1 MKDKNKRRHSI
12 ILSSFLC
19 GFLLFTGTMFK
30 IKTDDGDG
38 ESEYF
43 DAGKNKIR
51 VTRIKENKQKEK
63 VGRQY
68 VTAALIVVIFISFGV
83 LLYNMQ
89 VVNGSKY
96 AAEGSASVSQSTV
109 KATRGE
115 ILDRNG
121 KVLVGN
127 RQGSAVVF
135 DATKFPSFSE
145 QEERNKIIL
154 SLINLFEQ
162 NGDEWTDE
170 LPIYIDGGGNY
181 AYTEDS
187 EHDIEVMLGKD
198 MLNLNRYASADDC
211 MKALIERYK
220 LENYSKKDARAIA
233 SVCYQMRLNAFNTA
247 NTYQFAEDVDDV
259 TASYIKEKSS
269 FYRGVEIE
277 ITTYREYYDGT
288 LAPHMIGMVGSIDA
302 EEYKKLKEKGYGM
315 NDVVGKSGIELAME
329 DYLKGE
335 NGVKSVTVNSDG
347 TTKVEYTKEVKNGD
361 SIVLTL
367 DADMQKIAQDALKE
381 KCDSIESP
389 VPHGGAVAVVNCKTG
404 ELLACAT
411 YPSYDITTYS
421 DDYSSLLK
429 DKRSPLW
436 NRALQSVYAP
446 GSTSKPSTALA
457 ALEEGVIDENT
468 VHDCHYKFR
477 YLDMTF
483 SCIAHHA
490 SSNINV
496 KTALQDSCNIFFYK
510 VSRDL
515 GVEKLNTYRELL
527 GLGQPT
533 GIELSERTGILDS
546 PSYRTSLGQVWRPGF
561 TLQSAIGQA
570 GNLFTPLQLA
580 NYCATIANGGTRY
593 EVHMVKEIK
602 SFDLSQTVLKK
613 EPKVAVETGISEKN
627 INIVKDGMRRVVT
640 HSYTLRNG
648 VGKVVDCA
656 AKTGTSEVEHN
667 VNGTKKVLTNGFFIT
682 FAPYD
687 DPEIAIAVAIEGG
700 KSGSSASPVAKAI
713 YEYYFK
719 QKQEQTGVQETE
731 TLIG

>member
-1 MKDKNKRRHSI
+1 MQKTVIEPNGHNFQYWKDLWRYKELALNFAKRDVTVRYKQTIMGMGWAIISPIVNMLIMTFIFGNVAGLASEGDTPYYIMVYAGLIPWALLSKSLQSGASTFITNADIMKKVYFPR
-12 ILSSFLC
+12 ILSPLGSVLAFL
-19 GFLLFTGTMFK
+19 
-30 IKTDDGDG
+30 ID
-38 ESEYF
+38 
-43 DAGKNKIR
+43 
-51 VTRIKENKQKEK
+51 
-63 VGRQY
+63 
-68 VTAALIVVIFISFGV
+68 TAISFGV

-145 QEERNKIIL
+145 QEDRNKIIL

-170 LPIYIDGGGNY
+170 LPIYIDGDGNY

-367 DADMQKIAQDALKE
+367 DADMQKL
-381 KCDSIESP
+381 
-389 VPHGGAVAVVNCKTG
+389 
-404 ELLACAT
+404 
-411 YPSYDITTYS
+411 
-421 DDYSSLLK
+421 SL
-429 DKRSPLW
+429 
-436 NRALQSVYAP
+436 
-446 GSTSKPSTALA
+446 
-457 ALEEGVIDENT
+457 I
-468 VHDCHYKFR
+468 H
-477 YLDMTF
+477 
-483 SCIAHHA
+483 I
-490 SSNINV
+490 
-496 KTALQDSCNIFFYK
+496 
-510 VSRDL
+510 
-515 GVEKLNTYRELL
+515 
-527 GLGQPT
+527 
-533 GIELSERTGILDS
+533 
-546 PSYRTSLGQVWRPGF
+546 
-561 TLQSAIGQA
+561 
-570 GNLFTPLQLA
+570 
-580 NYCATIANGGTRY
+580 
-593 EVHMVKEIK
+593 
-602 SFDLSQTVLKK
+602 
-613 EPKVAVETGISEKN
+613 
-627 INIVKDGMRRVVT
+627 
-640 HSYTLRNG
+640 
-648 VGKVVDCA
+648 
-656 AKTGTSEVEHN
+656 
-667 VNGTKKVLTNGFFIT
+667 
-682 FAPYD
+682 
-687 DPEIAIAVAIEGG
+687 
-700 KSGSSASPVAKAI
+700 
-713 YEYYFK
+713 
-719 QKQEQTGVQETE
+719 
-731 TLIG
+731 